1 MDRGAGTTIFKT
13 CKFNEAEVVKKK
25 VQIITPDL
33 YPQMVSKS
41 DAAKMSRALRA
52 SETLASGARAVQNVG
67 AHLRAGVRDYVRELE
82 DAIGDNEITFDKAHE
97 IRGFAETAG
106 LTATGRI
113 ADGLCGYLEE
123 IAKLGAKPDSAV
135 VALHVS
141 AIVRAAHAEDE
152 ASRMSDVVAKELAAL
167 VHHKLSETKAQSDG

>member
-1 MDRGAGTTIFKT
+1 MTIFRT
-13 CKFNEAEVVKKK
+13 CSCNEADGVKKK
-25 VQIITPDL
+25 VQIISPDL

-41 DAAKMSRALRA
+41 DAVKISRTLRS
-52 SETLASGARAVQNVG
+52 SETLAQGARAVQEVG
-67 AHLRAGVRDYVRELE
+67 AHLREGVRDYVRELE
-82 DAIGDNEITFDKAHE
+82 EAIGDHEITFDKAHE

-106 LTATGRI
+106 LKATGRI

-123 IAKLGAKPDSAV
+123 IAKLGAKPDQAV

-152 ASRMSDVVAKELAAL
+152 VSRMSEVVAHELAAL
-167 VHHKLSETKAQSDG
+167 VHHKLSEANTQSED